1 MNRKELAELII
12 RIADSEG
19 VSGNETETALLC
31 KSELLRYTDK
41 AEIKNG
47 NVIAHFGERSDKK
60 PHVLLDA
67 HLEWGGMIVTS
78 IAEEGFVKADCIG
91 GLDR

>member
-19 VSGNETETALLC
+19 VSGNETGTALLC

-47 NVIAHFGERSDKK
+47 NVIAHFG
-60 PHVLLDA
+60 
-67 HLEWGGMIVTS
+67 
-78 IAEEGFVKADCIG
+78 
-91 GLDR
+91 